1 VIIILA
7 LVFFIS
13 GWLRA
18 DLIGLSVLSALAI
31 TGLVSTKDALS
42 GFSSPAVIT
51 VWAMFILSAGLTRTG
66 IAHRLG
72 QPLQLFAKK
81 SEISLIIALMV
92 VASLLSALINTVTV
106 AIILLPTT
114 MELAR
119 RSGRPPSRLLM
130 PLALGCM
137 LGGPFTAISTS
148 SNILVSDALRYA
160 NLRPFDIFEFTPI
173 TAVIVICGIVFMVLL
188 GRHLLPK
195 TDNKTESHLAFA
207 APYQF
212 DSHIFT
218 IRIHK
223 DMPFEGRT
231 LAKSHLGSALFL
243 NVLAI
248 QRKGILLLAPRPNE
262 VLQQNDLLIVHG
274 NPNHLL
280 RLHGSHYLQTEIS
293 HSMGNLISQCLQ
305 IAEGYIP
312 EGSPLLDKTL
322 KNSGL
327 RARYHIHVMALYD
340 ENNREIKDIPNHQIT
355 VGHRLMLQGKREL
368 LEEVTSLGFI
378 HNLRFLEQEEIA
390 QITNN
395 HIMTV
400 RVPDGSVA
408 IGRELIESRL
418 GNGFGL
424 TVLLIKRGEELIC
437 MPSPQEKFQADDLL
451 VLQGSLSD
459 LQILEGLQKL
469 DIEAQTPSL
478 AADLESQQIG
488 VTEVLLSPRNTLV
501 GRTLS
506 ELLFREQYGLNVLA
520 IWRKGRA
527 YRSRLQD
534 MPLKFGDALLVYGQ
548 RKNLQMLAK
557 DPNFIVLDQSATQ
570 VPKLEKAFVAS
581 AIMLGV
587 LLSAMLGFVP
597 IAIAGIAGATIM
609 VVAGCLT
616 MEEAYRAIDWK
627 VIFLIAGML
636 PLGMAIENTGIAQ
649 MVAKT
654 LIATVGDL
662 GPRWVVAALFVVTV
676 IGIQII
682 PVAAIV
688 VLMSPVALST
698 ASTLHISPHLLMMTI
713 AIAATCSYA
722 SPFSHPANL
731 LIMGPG
737 GYRFTDY
744 LKIGLPLTIVSFVV
758 CIALLPIF
766 WTP

>member
-1 VIIILA
+1 
-7 LVFFIS
+7 
-13 GWLRA
+13 
-18 DLIGLSVLSALAI
+18 
-31 TGLVSTKDALS
+31 
-42 GFSSPAVIT
+42 
-51 VWAMFILSAGLTRTG
+51 
-66 IAHRLG
+66 
-72 QPLQLFAKK
+72 
-81 SEISLIIALMV
+81 
-92 VASLLSALINTVTV
+92 
-106 AIILLPTT
+106 
-114 MELAR
+114 
-119 RSGRPPSRLLM
+119 
-130 PLALGCM
+130 
-137 LGGPFTAISTS
+137 
-148 SNILVSDALRYA
+148 
-160 NLRPFDIFEFTPI
+160 
-173 TAVIVICGIVFMVLL
+173 
-188 GRHLLPK
+188 
-195 TDNKTESHLAFA
+195 
-207 APYQF
+207 
-212 DSHIFT
+212 
-218 IRIHK
+218 
-223 DMPFEGRT
+223 
-231 LAKSHLGSALFL
+231 
-243 NVLAI
+243 
-248 QRKGILLLAPRPNE
+248 
-262 VLQQNDLLIVHG
+262 
-274 NPNHLL
+274 
-280 RLHGSHYLQTEIS
+280 
-293 HSMGNLISQCLQ
+293 
-305 IAEGYIP
+305 
-312 EGSPLLDKTL
+312 
-322 KNSGL
+322 
-327 RARYHIHVMALYD
+327 
-340 ENNREIKDIPNHQIT
+340 
-355 VGHRLMLQGKREL
+355 MLQGKREL